1 MNAPTVQMVKCSE
14 IRPGD
19 NDRRSFNTRELQA
32 LADSIRDNG
41 LAQPITVRPVRT
53 CGECG
58 TIVPYTLAQV
68 CPECGQIM
76 TEPKFYQIVA
86 GERRFRACSKLLGW
100 ETIPAIVRE
109 LSDEEADAIML
120 TENVHRVDLNPID
133 EGHAYSKRIERH
145 SWAVAEVARRA
156 NVSEG
161 RVKNR
166 LSLLELRPEAQKLVA
181 DGHLALGFAEEMS
194 VLDNN
199 RQLIALRWL
208 QQQKSIPS
216 RRTFAAMVGQLYQ
229 EQCQESLFDLDSFFA
244 PGVAEAVQ
252 ESETGRL
259 CDILP
264 RIDGLPGLPIE
275 RGGIGKVIDAYIA
288 SLLENGRY
296 DEANVLVD
304 FWGKLVQANYA
315 NISPYESKALAM
327 LHGAAA

>member
-1 MNAPTVQMVKCSE
+1 
-14 IRPGD
+14 
-19 NDRRSFNTRELQA
+19 
-32 LADSIRDNG
+32 
-41 LAQPITVRPVRT
+41 
-53 CGECG
+53 
-58 TIVPYTLAQV
+58 
-68 CPECGQIM
+68 
-76 TEPKFYQIVA
+76 
-86 GERRFRACSKLLGW
+86 
-100 ETIPAIVRE
+100 VRE

-120 TENVHRVDLNPID
+120 TENVHRVDLNPVD

-145 SWAVAEVARRA
+145 GWSVKEVARRA

-229 EQCQESLFDLDSFFA
+229 DQCQETMFDLDDFFA

-252 ESETGRL
+252 ESATGRL

-264 RIDGLPGLPIE
+264 RVDGLPDLPLKQ
-275 RGGIGKVIDAYIA
+275 GGIGRVLDEYIATLLDTNCYNEATVVIDLWA
-288 SLLENGRY
+288 
-296 DEANVLVD
+296 
-304 FWGKLVQANYA
+304 KLVGANYA
-315 NISPYESKALAM
+315 NISPYESKALA
-327 LHGAAA
+327 LLQATAA